1 MKSIWKRNLMMLW
14 FSQLLVMAGFDAMNP
29 FVPIVLKTGLGL
41 NDAASQAFFISMYN
55 ACAWLGYGF
64 SNPLWGWLGD
74 RYGMKPMLLRGTFLT
89 AIFWPLMAYT
99 TSPWLFVFLRFAT
112 AFLAGTTAASQ
123 MMIART
129 APMERQGYAQ
139 GILST
144 AIWGGSVLGNLL
156 GGMLLTNHTYHIVF
170 WSCGIMYLIA
180 GISILFTEDAGEKRI
195 PAQTTAPSAP
205 QTGRRFAPFR
215 LAAPVWIML
224 ALFLLMGIIRRT
236 ELPFLALR
244 VEEFVPAGKSA
255 YWTGIFS
262 AVSSI
267 GAMLSGVILGHAVDK
282 IHFRKLLPPV
292 LVFTALFLGIQA
304 NCRSIPIFAV
314 ARMLMFFSA
323 GAIQP
328 LLQKWLATVAPRN
341 QRGISFGLS
350 TTGMAIGGLFASTI
364 GGLLMLHFESGGVF
378 WGAAA
383 LTLISVFI
391 YIPCLVAVERM
402 HNAKTETSF
411 TN

>member
-1 MKSIWKRNLMMLW
+1 MKSVWKRNLLMLW

-41 NDAASQAFFISMYN
+41 DDAASQAFFISMYN
-55 ACAWLGYGF
+55 ACAWIGYGF

-170 WSCGIMYLIA
+170 RSCGIMYLIA
-180 GISILFTEDAGEKRI
+180 GVSILFTEDKGDRQMPIQPAANTASKKHRI
-195 PAQTTAPSAP
+195 ALPK
-205 QTGRRFAPFR
+205 
-215 LAAPVWIML
+215 LAKQVWIML
-224 ALFLLMGIIRRT
+224 ALFLLLGIIRRT
-236 ELPFLALR
+236 DLPFLALR
-244 VEEFVPAGKSA
+244 VEEFVPQGKSA

-282 IHFRKLLPPV
+282 VHFRKLLPPV
-292 LVFTALFLGIQA
+292 LVSTALFLGIQA
-304 NCRSIPIFAV
+304 NCQSIPAFAI
-314 ARMLMFFSA
+314 ARMLMFFAA
-323 GAIQP
+323 GALQP
-328 LLQKWLATVAPRN
+328 LLQKWLATVVPHN

-364 GGLLMLHFESGGVF
+364 GGFLMLHFQSSGVF
-378 WGAAA
+378 WGTAAM
-383 LTLISVFI
+383 TLISMFI
-391 YIPCLVAVERM
+391 YLPCLTAVEKL
-402 HNAKTETSF
+402 HNAVMQQQQKD
-411 TN
+411 